1 MVALRFSPFGLRCS
15 RTSGLRPPSNPS
27 PTTISKTMHL
37 ERGAFFCNGGEEI
50 TAQAVNDVKHRG
62 VETSGSTSLAMC
74 VRILRK
80 QNRKAIHL
88 PPPSTNNR
96 NPLIRLLCIREWI
109 LSVWLPCASRPLGCD
124 AHARRACALR
134 RIHLPVPFTC
144 STVCKDGFFVL
155 KLPLLQQFFHL
166 AEKRWKDWLCST
178 NIPQFAHIC
187 GKSPSTMSEVQK

>member
-1 MVALRFSPFGLRCS
+1 VL
-15 RTSGLRPPSNPS
+15 
-27 PTTISKTMHL
+27 
-37 ERGAFFCNGGEEI
+37 FFLQWGEEI
-50 TAQAVNDVKHRG
+50 TARAVNDVKHRG

-74 VRILRK
+74 VSAAR
-80 QNRKAIHL
+80 AIHL
-88 PPPSTNNR
+88 PPPF
-96 NPLIRLLCIREWI
+96 PY
-109 LSVWLPCASRPLGCD
+109 
-124 AHARRACALR
+124 
-134 RIHLPVPFTC
+134 